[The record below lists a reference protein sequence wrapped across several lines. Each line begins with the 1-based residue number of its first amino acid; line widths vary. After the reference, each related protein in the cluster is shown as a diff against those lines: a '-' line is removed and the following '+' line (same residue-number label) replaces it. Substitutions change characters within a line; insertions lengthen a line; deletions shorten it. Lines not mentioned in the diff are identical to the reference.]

1 MKESSSKKL
10 PSKSTSKPPASPS
23 NTNRMG
29 ERAKESRLNA
39 RLTILIAFH
48 TDKKT
53 TVSKLVE
60 EIGAKSTQTVSYHIN
75 KLRAQGLLVEKFS
88 RNGPRLTLAG
98 EQVAKYSLSIMQG
111 ESVYNKMARKYLGG
125 LNRDATQAVKSVVD
139 DLDLTYSILRQGL
152 HRYDPKLGRPV
163 LDRKVSAEEKIK
175 AARKYSTTWL
185 AAGAVGLTRG
195 AYEDGLVAIF
205 KDAARRLEA
214 KKEKDKLIDALCKK
228 ELQHC

>member
-1 MKESSSKKL
+1 MKESSSKKSL
-10 PSKSTSKPPASPS
+10 SSKPPAS
-23 NTNRMG
+23 TNRMG
-29 ERAKESRLNA
+29 ERARESRLNA

-53 TVSKLVE
+53 TVSNLVE
-60 EIGAKSTQTVSYHIN
+60 EIGAKSTQTVSYHIT

-88 RNGPRLTLAG
+88 RNGPRLTPAG

-125 LNRDATQAVKSVVD
+125 LNRDATQAIKSVID
-139 DLDLTYSILRQGL
+139 DLDATYAILRQGL

-175 AARKYSTTWL
+175 AARKYSATWL

-214 KKEKDKLIDALCKK
+214 KKGRGEQTDALCEK